1 MRHHA
6 IYIEQMPLEKEIET
20 WIGLL
25 IDHARFMR
33 NGFDTT
39 EELYFQSANNFSRNF
54 DELNQKGICDLD
66 ENSEFL
72 NQLNK
77 EVNNFIVFKNQ
88 VAREIEN
95 CQVLS
100 ILPAA
105 LIDHIMKEAIFF
117 SGILARIQNRPRPGW
132 GDLGLPDTR
141 LAQTLPQA
149 LIPLFERDLGIIT
162 WEELLF
168 WLEINY
174 EHANVLSFYFRPEQ
188 EALRQQTLR
197 WGIRMERLYNQV
209 LRTYRG
215 KMSNPERFIE
225 PSKDIICEWTEF
237 LKNLYR
243 QIANCT
249 IPGGQMNIWPRVIDH
264 MIREAIYFIQ
274 VLSILNR
281 LYRA

>member
-1 MRHHA
+1 MRQHT
-6 IYIEQMPLEKEIET
+6 IYIMQMPLEKEIET

-25 IDHARFMR
+25 IDHARFLR

-39 EELYFQSANNFSRNF
+39 EELYFQRANNFSEDF
-54 DELNQKGICDLD
+54 VELSHKDICALNQD
-66 ENSEFL
+66 SEFL
-72 NQLNK
+72 NNLND
-77 EVNNFIVFKNQ
+77 EVNNFIMFKNE
-88 VAREIEN
+88 VARETEN

-105 LIDHIMKEAIFF
+105 LIDHIMKEAIYF
-117 SGILARIQNRPRPGW
+117 SGILARIQDKPGPGW
-132 GDLGLPDTR
+132 SDIGLPDTR
-141 LAQTLPQA
+141 IAQTLPQA
-149 LIPLFERDLGIIT
+149 LIPLYERDLEVIT

-174 EHANVLSFYFRPEQ
+174 EHANVLSLYFRPEQ
-188 EALRQQTLR
+188 EALRRQTLR
-197 WGIRMERLYNQV
+197 WGIRIERLYNQV
-209 LRTYRG
+209 LRAYLRQ
-215 KMSNPERFIE
+215 MSNPERFIE
-225 PSKDIICEWTEF
+225 PGKDTICEWTEF
-237 LKNLYR
+237 LRNLYR
-243 QIANCT
+243 QIAKCN